1 MKMLAEGNLISMK
14 KRIGLFLFSA
24 LLLTGC
30 GMQQPTPTYDE
41 MKKMMTDALQTEDGK
56 KAIRQMFSDPEF
68 KELLILEQPEVKKSI
83 EDTLLSKKG
92 EDFWKKTFEDP
103 KFTETIAKTMKEQQQ
118 DIMKQLMDDS
128 SFQKQLE
135 EFFTQPDMLKQ
146 IETVTQSAN
155 MKKHLEKV
163 VEETINSPLMQT
175 KWQEL
180 ILKAGEPKPEKSGGE
195 SGSGGGAKPDENK
208 SGGGK

>member
-1 MKMLAEGNLISMK
+1 MHLERNLISMK

-30 GMQQPTPTYDE
+30 SMQQAAPTYDE
-41 MKKMMTDALQTEDGK
+41 TKKMMTDALQTEEGK
-56 KAIRQMFSDPEF
+56 KAVRQMFADPEF
-68 KELLILEQPEVKKSI
+68 KELLILDQSEVKKSL

-92 EDFWKKTFEDP
+92 EDFWKKSFEDP
-103 KFTETIAKTMKEQQQ
+103 KFTESIAKSMKEQQQ

-146 IETVTQSAN
+146 LETVTQSAN

-163 VEETINSPLMQT
+163 VEETINSPLLQT

-180 ILKAGEPKPEKSGGE
+180 ILKAGEPKPEESG
-195 SGSGGGAKPDENK
+195 GSGGGGEKKPEESK

>member
-1 MKMLAEGNLISMK
+1 MK

-30 GMQQPTPTYDE
+30 GTQQSAPTYDE

-56 KAIRQMFSDPEF
+56 KAIRQMFADPEF

-103 KFTETIAKTMKEQQQ
+103 KFTETIAKSMKEQQQ

-135 EFFTQPDMLKQ
+135 EFFSQPDMLKQ
-146 IETVTQSAN
+146 METVTQSAN

-163 VEETINSPLMQT
+163 VEETINSPLLQT

-180 ILKAGEPKPEKSGGE
+180 ILKAGEPKPAEEWWRWRWWWRRSKSRTE
-195 SGSGGGAKPDENK
+195 SK

>member
-1 MKMLAEGNLISMK
+1 
-14 KRIGLFLFSA
+14 
-24 LLLTGC
+24 
-30 GMQQPTPTYDE
+30 
-41 MKKMMTDALQTEDGK
+41 
-56 KAIRQMFSDPEF
+56 MFADPEF
-68 KELLILEQPEVKKSI
+68 KELLILDQSEVKKSI

-103 KFTETIAKTMKEQQQ
+103 KFTETVGKSMKEQQQ

-135 EFFTQPDMLKQ
+135 EFFSQPDMLKQ
-146 IETVTQSAN
+146 LETVTQSAN

-163 VEETINSPLMQT
+163 VEETINSPLLQT

-180 ILKAGEPKPEKSGGE
+180 ILKAGEVKPARRRRQWRRRRQGGGGGGGQKPEAE
-195 SGSGGGAKPDENK
+195 SK

>member
-1 MKMLAEGNLISMK
+1 MEK
-14 KRIGLFLFSA
+14 KQFAKCS
-24 LLLTGC
+24 
-30 GMQQPTPTYDE
+30 
-41 MKKMMTDALQTEDGK
+41 
-56 KAIRQMFSDPEF
+56 SDPEF
-68 KELLILEQPEVKKSI
+68 KELLILEQPEVKKSV

-92 EDFWKKTFEDP
+92 EDFWKKSFEDP
-103 KFTETIAKTMKEQQQ
+103 KFTESIAKSMKEQQQ

-135 EFFTQPDMLKQ
+135 EFFAQPDMLKQ
-146 IETVTQSAN
+146 LETVTQSAN

-180 ILKAGEPKPEKSGGE
+180 ILKAGEPKPAGERWQSGRWQWWW
-195 SGSGGGAKPDENK
+195 
-208 SGGGK
+208 